1 MECQFTLP
9 NVQVN
14 WQKDGTVISPDKN
27 RILVI
32 NNQYS
37 HKIVIAGITVKDD
50 GTYTCK
56 YGTEITECKI
66 TVEGKHSL

>member
-1 MECQFTLP
+1 MGCQFTLP
-9 NVQVN
+9 NVQVD
-14 WQKDGTVISPDKN
+14 WQKDGTLISPNN
-27 RILVI
+27 RILII
-32 NNQYS
+32 NDHYS
-37 HKIVIAGITVKDD
+37 HKIVIAGVTVKDG